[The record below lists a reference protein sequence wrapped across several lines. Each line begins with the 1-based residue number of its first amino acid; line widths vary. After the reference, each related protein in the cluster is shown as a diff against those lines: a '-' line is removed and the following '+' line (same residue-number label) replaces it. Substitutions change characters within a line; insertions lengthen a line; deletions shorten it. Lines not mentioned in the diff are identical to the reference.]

1 MVEFEGKTER
11 KTLSKQTV
19 LEAALSI
26 GDREGL
32 EAVSLRRVARELG
45 VTPMALYR
53 YVDSKEGLL
62 EGIIERAFEEF
73 DLPPENE
80 GDWREQMRVLAR
92 SFRRLLVTHPAVAM
106 LFSMHPAET
115 DSISQNGARIVEVV
129 LSVLSRAGFPPKEA
143 ALIESEC
150 ERFILGLAML
160 EITGGPQPCPF
171 NPKGTQNHGHVSF
184 ALLPPEEFPHLLE
197 ALPYFSKY
205 QEPEW
210 AFEFALDL
218 LVGGLEH
225 LLEGHN
231 SSHLDA
237 R

>member
-1 MVEFEGKTER
+1 MTNEKLKER
-11 KTLSKQTV
+11 TALTRRAV
-19 LEAALSI
+19 IETALSI
-26 GDREGL
+26 GDSEGL
-32 EAVSLRRVARELG
+32 EAISLRRVARDLG

-53 YVDSKEGLL
+53 YVESKEGLL
-62 EGIIERAFEEF
+62 EGMIELAFEEF
-73 DLPPENE
+73 ALPSESE
-80 GDWREQMRVLAR
+80 DDWREEMRVLAR
-92 SFRRLLVTHPAVAM
+92 SFRRLLVTHPAVAT

-115 DSISQNGARIVEVV
+115 DSISQNGARIVEFV

-150 ERFILGLAML
+150 ERFVLGLVVL
-160 EITGGPQPCPF
+160 EMTGGPQPCPF
-171 NPKGTQNHGHVSF
+171 NPKGTQNHGHVSL
-184 ALLPPEEFPHLLE
+184 ASLPPEEFPHLLE

-205 QEPEW
+205 QDPEW

-225 LLEGHN
+225 LLEGG
-231 SSHLDA
+231 SPYLDS

>member
-11 KTLSKQTV
+11 KALSKRAV
-19 LEAALSI
+19 IEAALTI

-62 EGIIERAFEEF
+62 EGIVERAFEEF
-73 DLPPENE
+73 ELPPENE
-80 GDWREQMRVLAR
+80 DDWRKELRVLAR
-92 SFRRLLVTHPAVAM
+92 SFRRLLVTHPTVAT

-129 LSVLSRAGFPPKEA
+129 LSALDHAGFPPKEA
-143 ALIESEC
+143 ALIEGEC

-171 NPKGTQNHGHVSF
+171 NPHKGPEKQESL

>member
-1 MVEFEGKTER
+1 MANEQLKER
-11 KTLSKQTV
+11 TPLTKRAVIET
-19 LEAALSI
+19 ALSI
-26 GDREGL
+26 GDSEGL
-32 EAVSLRRVARELG
+32 EAISLRRVARDLG

-53 YVDSKEGLL
+53 YIDSKEGLL
-62 EGIIERAFEEF
+62 EAIIERAFEEF
-73 DLPPENE
+73 ELPPESE
-80 GDWREQMRVLAR
+80 DDWREQMRVLAR
-92 SFRRLLVTHPAVAM
+92 SFRRLLVTHPSVAA

-115 DSISQNGARIVEVV
+115 DSISQNGARIVEYV

-143 ALIESEC
+143 ALIEGEC

-171 NPKGTQNHGHVSF
+171 NPKGTQNQGHVSF
-184 ALLPPEEFPHLLE
+184 ASLPPEEFPHLLE

-225 LLEGHN
+225 LLEGH
-231 SSHLDA
+231 SSSQLDA

>member
-1 MVEFEGKTER
+1 MKTEAKPEER
-11 KTLSKQTV
+11 TPLTRRSV
-19 LEAALSI
+19 IEAALSI
-26 GDREGL
+26 GDSEGL
-32 EAVSLRRVARELG
+32 EAISLRRVARELG

-53 YVDSKEGLL
+53 YVDNKEALL

-73 DLPPENE
+73 ELPPESEN
-80 GDWREQMRVLAR
+80 DWRKEMRVLAR

-106 LFSMHPAET
+106 LFSMHPAES

-129 LSVLSRAGFPPKEA
+129 LSTLSRAGFPPKEA
-143 ALIESEC
+143 ALIEGEC

-160 EITGGPQPCPF
+160 EITCGPQPCPF
-171 NPKGTQNHGHVSF
+171 NPKATQNHGHVSL
-184 ALLPPEEFPHLLE
+184 ASLPPDEFPHLLE
-197 ALPYFSKY
+197 ALPYFTKY

-225 LLEGHN
+225 LLEGH